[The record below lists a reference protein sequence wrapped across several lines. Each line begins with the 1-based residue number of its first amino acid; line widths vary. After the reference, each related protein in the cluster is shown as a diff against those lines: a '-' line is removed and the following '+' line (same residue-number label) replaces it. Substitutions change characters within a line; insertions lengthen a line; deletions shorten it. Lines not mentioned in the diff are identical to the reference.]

1 MTAPRGFLRLSGLRL
16 GLCLRRFFPL
26 RLKKDLSH
34 CARIS
39 YRLCVKKHVAC
50 GGLFSPLN
58 DEN

>member
-1 MTAPRGFLRLSGLRL
+1 VACGYVVPAVV
-16 GLCLRRFFPL
+16 LCLRRFFPL

-50 GGLFSPLN
+50 GGLFSL
-58 DEN
+58 